1 MERLEEFKN
10 VWKKQRESS
19 IKFSENDIYEMVHKR
34 SSSIV
39 KWILIISILEFV
51 LPNIIIFFTDHDTSL
66 KFYEEY
72 DLINIIIIYTVIHI
86 IVIIG
91 FIYFFYKNYKNIS
104 AECSI
109 KDLLYNI
116 LKTRKTVKN
125 YIYYNISMAAII
137 GIHIFYMVFNSDE
150 FINKLPNSTNMMTVW
165 IIALLIF
172 AFVLFLFWGFY
183 KIIYGYLLK
192 KLKRNYLE
200 LQKEG

>member
-1 MERLEEFKN
+1 MEHLEEFKN

-39 KWILIISILEFV
+39 KWILILSILEFV

-86 IVIIG
+86 LVIIG

-109 KDLLYNI
+109 KDLLHNI

-183 KIIYGYLLK
+183 RIIYGYLLK

>member
-1 MERLEEFKN
+1 MEHLEKFKN
-10 VWKKQRESS
+10 VWKNQRESS
-19 IKFSENDIYEMVHKR
+19 IKFSKNDIYEMVHKR

-39 KWILIISILEFV
+39 KWILIISILEFI
-51 LPNIIIFFTDHDTSL
+51 LPNIIIFFTDYDTSL

-72 DLINIIIIYTVIHI
+72 DLNNIIIIYSVIHI
-86 IVIIG
+86 LVIIG

-125 YIYYNISMAAII
+125 YIHYNISMAAII
-137 GIHIFYMVFNSDE
+137 GVHIFYMVFNSDQ
-150 FINKLPNSTNMMTVW
+150 FTNKLPNDTNMITVW
-165 IIALLIF
+165 IIALSIF
-172 AFVLFLFWGFY
+172 AFVLFLFWCFY
-183 KIIYGYLLK
+183 RIVYGYFLK

-200 LQKEG
+200 LQKDG